1 MNKKDAERLKK
12 KVQKVEKLITEYN
25 EKITKELSDINS
37 LIDSGG
43 SSEGSKVSRRRT
55 PRRSSGG
62 NGPITEGTLLSEND

>member
-25 EKITKELSDINS
+25 EKITKELCDINS
-37 LIDSGG
+37 LVDSG